1 MEQILKLS
9 GEFID
14 CLDEMEQGS
23 ANLFITGKAGTGK
36 STLLDLFRR
45 STSKNI
51 VVLAPTG
58 IAALRIQ
65 GQTIHSFFKFP
76 PRLILASDIQLKPG
90 LLGLVRKL
98 EILVLDEISMVRAD
112 ILDGINRMLQLH
124 RKSNLPFGGVRLIVF
139 GDIYQLPPIV
149 NSIEEKQFFSTEYGS
164 PYFFSS
170 HIWRSLENIHFIS
183 LSTIYRQTDRRFIRL
198 LDDIRHGIVDYDT
211 LEELNHR
218 VDEAFEE
225 HGYIHLSPRNSTMQ
239 RINQRKLDELEGEE
253 RSYLSVIT
261 GEYNAQFAP
270 TDPILK
276 LKVGAQVIFVR
287 NDPERIFVNGT
298 IGTIT
303 ILDNNSITVRIVPDG
318 KEVTVTRASWDMVRY
333 KLDENDNGKIKP
345 EVVGSFEQFPLK
357 LAWAMS
363 IHKSQGQTFDRVILD
378 MEGGAFEFGQ
388 TYVALSRC
396 RTLEGIVLK
405 RPLKPR
411 DIMVDQRVVDFYF
424 DHFRG

>member
-1 MEQILKLS
+1 MEPILKLS

-14 CLDEMEQGS
+14 CLDEMEQRS

-76 PRLILASDIQLKPG
+76 PRLILPTDIQLKPG
-90 LLGLVRKL
+90 LLRLVRKL

-124 RKSNLPFGGVRLIVF
+124 RKNSLPFGGVRLIVF

-149 NSIEEKQFFSTEYGS
+149 SSIEERQFFSTEYES

-170 HIWRSLENIHFIS
+170 HIWRNLENIQYIS
-183 LSTIYRQTDRRFIRL
+183 LSTIYRQTDRSFIRL
-198 LDDIRHGIVDYDT
+198 LDDIRHGDVEYDT
-211 LEELNHR
+211 LEELNQR
-218 VDEAFEE
+218 VDETFEE
-225 HGYIHLSPRNSTMQ
+225 DGYIHLSPRNSTMQ
-239 RINQRKLDELEGEE
+239 RINQRKLDELAGEE
-253 RSYLSVIT
+253 RSYLAVVT
-261 GEYNAQFAP
+261 GEYNPQFAP
-270 TDPILK
+270 ADPILK

-287 NDPERIFVNGT
+287 NDPERVFVNGT
-298 IGTIT
+298 IGMVTVI
-303 ILDNNSITVRIVPDG
+303 DNNAITVKIASDG

-333 KLDENDNGKIKP
+333 KLDENNDDKIKP
-345 EVVGSFEQFPLK
+345 EVVGSFEQYPLK

-378 MEGGAFEFGQ
+378 MEGGAFEYGQ

-424 DHFRG
+424 NHFR